1 MLIREVILENFMSY
15 EYARVSLKGGVNVIC
30 GPNGSGKS
38 SFLVGICVA
47 LGDTYTERSKRLS
60 DLIRWGQDRARVSL
74 LLDNSVKEKGRRPI
88 PRFDSDIITITRNL
102 RRDGKYSFEINQ
114 KGAQKYEVMDILRGL
129 GFDPNN
135 MLIIMHQNMPTQ
147 FAALSSH
154 DKLRSL
160 ETSVGFETYRADIM
174 EAKRKLSGILSEE
187 DSLNELLNR
196 ARETL
201 GYWRE
206 QNERLQEKRQHQTR
220 IVFLQREMAWS
231 RVSELENALSRLEQ
245 DLDRADEDLFQ
256 AEAEMEK
263 KGKLVVDAQDQLR
276 RYQNAWIDLVEK
288 RIEFE
293 RTIGICEY
301 TIGNAKERI
310 VQLEGLVKSSRESQ
324 RKFEVGAET
333 LRERLKSGPT
343 TLDDYFNL
351 LSEIEESQ
359 TKAYDTWLSE
369 LSEQRSGVDAT
380 VESLSKQLSEADSGV
395 KDVIEEMN
403 IMGVH
408 IDEANDRYV
417 EGRISLALLKDRRG
431 RLKRRMEEL
440 KGDIDRM
447 RRDLNDAEAEALI
460 KGARVDTGRTSEEIL
475 GDIRKTSG
483 ILLGLANVSEEAEAM
498 HESYSR
504 TFNELQEKVEK
515 VRESRRQV
523 MEEIDERTGRWTEVM
538 RNLLEEVNS
547 RYQSLL
553 SMLQAT
559 GEVRLTNAN
568 DIEEAGIEI
577 WVGFKGAE
585 PSRLDPY
592 THSGGE
598 RSTSV
603 MAFLLSLQQN
613 VLSPFR
619 AVDEF
624 DLHMDPRNKEVVSEF
639 IVKTLEGSPDQYI
652 AITPSQVTFRGT
664 DTHIIMVQKTEG
676 VSTIRA
682 VG

>member
-276 RYQNAWIDLVEK
+276 RYQNAWADLVEK

>member
-15 EYARVSLKGGVNVIC
+15 EYARVSLKEGVNVIC